1 MGVLAFF
8 YFIFLFALA
17 QFIVCGQG
25 FYVKLIYVLISMAA
39 PLIGPLFLAYNYSS
53 HSRGVAVFITLVAH
67 IFAACLLV
75 LPLGWA

>member
-1 MGVLAFF
+1 
-8 YFIFLFALA
+8 
-17 QFIVCGQG
+17 
-25 FYVKLIYVLISMAA
+25 MAA

>member
-1 MGVLAFF
+1 MAVLAFL
-8 YFIFLFALA
+8 YFIFLFVLA

-67 IFAACLLV
+67 VFAACLLV
-75 LPLGWA
+75 LPLGCA

>member
-1 MGVLAFF
+1 MAGLAFL
-8 YFIFLFALA
+8 YFIFLFVLA
-17 QFIVCGQG
+17 QLVVCGQW
-25 FYVKLIYVLISMAA
+25 FFVKLIYVLISMAA

-67 IFAACLLV
+67 VFAACLLF